1 ELGSDLDGP
10 PTNRLPPLLLARS
23 SQMVR
28 LLVKAGANPNER
40 PIGRVGPQTPLMT
53 TAYKDAAVAEA
64 LLKAGAVLGD
74 SDEEG
79 RTALWYAACAANRR
93 VVAALLGAGANPRG
107 PTAMSAI
114 ECARQARQDEARLPP
129 RTVLD
134 SGRPTVEDFD
144 QVIALLENADKRS
157 RR

>member
-1 ELGSDLDGP
+1 
-10 PTNRLPPLLLARS
+10 
-23 SQMVR
+23 
-28 LLVKAGANPNER
+28 
-40 PIGRVGPQTPLMT
+40 MT

-64 LLKAGAVLGD
+64 LLKAGALLGD

-93 VVAALLGAGANPRG
+93 VVAVLLGAGASPRAPKG
-107 PTAMSAI
+107 MSAI
-114 ECARQARQDEARLPP
+114 ECARQARQDEARRR

-134 SGRPTVEDFD
+134 SGLPTVEDFD
-144 QVIALLENADKRS
+144 QAIALLESADKRI